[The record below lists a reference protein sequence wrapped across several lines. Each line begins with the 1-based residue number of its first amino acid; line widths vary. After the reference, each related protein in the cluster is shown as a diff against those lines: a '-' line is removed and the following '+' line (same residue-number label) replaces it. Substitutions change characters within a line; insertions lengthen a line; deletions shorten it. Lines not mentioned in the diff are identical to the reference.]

1 MLSVAEGVTTGCIE
15 RGFTGRSNSIAKA
28 HTCLACLM
36 AVDSASGTVASALL
50 EASKSHK
57 KPKVP
62 PECLKALTK
71 AYASLGAAALPNKQ
85 VLGALQPLLEL
96 KNKDARAAA
105 ADLALEVAAWLTR
118 APVDTALSGLKEV
131 AKKELEGRLASV
143 TTETAGNRRVPTRGT
158 RNTRAAAEKAA
169 AAKAASSGAD
179 GGNSCADGGAEAD
192 EEAAAAALAEALAQA
207 APAVNLMDL
216 VDEVD
221 LPQALNKTDFHT
233 LVSGASKWSDKKA
246 ALDLLDAAIGPTP
259 KLKAGALGLGEL
271 MRLVGSLLAHSH
283 QHVSLGAVKA
293 IARVA
298 QGLQTQ
304 FAEACHGPEL
314 FVALTDRLKDKKLCP
329 AVGDCLDALVHCGAL
344 PLERL
349 GGEKNGDYDLAAL
362 VDPKKQAVPHAR
374 VAALH
379 WFTRL
384 VSRST
389 TAEAD
394 QGSSDNGH
402 NNTNLSSALKLQLL
416 AFGCAA
422 LEAQEPKGREAGE
435 ALVLACCGAT
445 CPYDAASK
453 EHKAIAK
460 HLNAL
465 TGVHKAKVAE
475 RAWSILKGE
484 SEAPSTTSSM
494 ASGSAATS
502 GTTAPSK
509 ASSVV
514 DEAPKNSKAGKGGTD
529 YSKKASG
536 GAAATAEASGEA
548 TAADKALENVA
559 SVTLNADDAV
569 AALGSALFTGDEAQ
583 EQWTR
588 TVLPNLSSSKWQD
601 KVAGCAEVATRCGKG
616 DCAARVGLGSEAVSV
631 AAELMT
637 KNWQDANAVVIKAA
651 LDMASA
657 CAAACAA
664 NELDVGGGVHG
675 NTTGATPSFHRG
687 AACAL
692 AAAAVHK
699 LGDRKVASS
708 AAALLTALAA
718 AAGPGL
724 VCGKVVTAANVLKAP
739 PAVAA
744 ALEWCGNCC
753 ADFGAAQLP
762 LKSLCGWVG
771 PLAGHKD
778 PKLRASALQVLAA
791 CYKGA
796 GPRAKTLTLQAC
808 AKLPPAALR
817 AVEDALDQAGYDPA
831 TACGLLN
838 GGGNASAAGQS
849 ADSDGGGAAAAEVG
863 AASSGT
869 HGHAAGA
876 AKDVAALLKVDD
888 VVTALNNVGDKD
900 AWKQRK
906 AALDEVLSAV
916 TARSGVVPLQDTR
929 AFVELLR
936 GVKGRVGDTQV
947 NLKPL
952 ALQCLAS
959 LVRSQDPS
967 TGAAARALKLC
978 AADILAGAHD
988 TRKPARDKVFECLAA
1003 CITLPS
1009 GAIGEKPEALPG
1021 AMDALFPFVFAALHK
1036 AGPGRAELL
1045 AFFASHAEALSGPKA
1060 CDASQLL
1067 PPLLACLADK
1077 AKDSRAAAEQCLCTF
1092 ASAGLVT
1099 KSALDRAVQ
1108 DLSPT
1113 VKRTLQSAVDRAHEA
1128 MAAFKAASAASAEVA
1143 APPAVSATDSTEVAA
1158 QKSDGAEPVTASEEV
1173 TNNETVAC
1181 TQAQK
1186 SVEKRAALPSVDK
1199 VPAAAVEKEAPAAKV
1214 KWACGLK
1221 RHDKKAKR
1229 EAEFKGSGKGWS
1241 VPPEDPKQP
1250 EFDLLHAQWRDH
1262 LQPDAEAALFPQ
1274 GGGVAVA
1281 APAGK
1286 PKSMEASSEGLAVLE
1301 GVLKV
1306 ATKGGSGAKDRSN
1319 KTAGSSLKGEAEEVD
1334 EEAAQEA
1341 SAVLLEHSDLVFKW
1355 VTVRLCE
1362 RESVPV
1368 LQRLLE
1374 MVVGLLTHF
1383 KELRYA
1389 LSEAEA
1395 QVLLPYLCEK
1405 SGNSKQRFRDLFKS
1419 ALGLANALLPTP
1431 KAASYLLAACASTK
1445 RAPSRAVC
1453 LDEFAR
1459 MVKVSGDLTLFA
1471 TKPRK
1476 GASAAGGGGAPTLLV
1491 EAARYAEATDNEV
1504 RSAAL
1509 GVCVAASTALKYDVD
1524 ATLALLKGQTILG
1537 ESGSSGSNGNNKT
1550 ALSSKAC
1557 TMVLNALKNAKKDAV
1572 RRDSPRLKENPTPTS
1587 VFVAGEPLPA
1597 SSSAAACTGASHEG
1611 MRSAAS
1617 MSEQLASMQQRLQPS
1632 RSVHAVAAADD
1643 EYGFV
1648 DDLGSLGEDSARS
1661 SDSGGTE
1668 AAKFSFQHLSL
1679 ATPAHGAR
1687 NGGGS
1692 AFGGQTPSYVPAS
1705 NLTNKR
1711 SAMRP
1716 GGALSYDNDEDDPFT
1731 FRPPPATPAAAA
1743 AAMAAHS
1750 VARSQRRPPAVLNAP
1765 PTAVLNAG
1773 FNGSSHQNGCPN
1785 TSLPGCGGG
1794 FRGDDLELLG
1804 GAEEENEEDEAA
1816 EAAEAQ
1822 EAAAAEFQRIR
1833 TSVEALLLMP
1843 PSDAGG
1849 TPGLEG
1855 RRAMKTLYAVCCEP
1869 DHAIVGAEQQLSLHG
1884 DALAVTLAA
1893 VARLAFIC
1901 GPPHKR
1907 GYDKEMLSLALSTC
1921 SALCKC
1927 GPVSKCIGAP
1937 ALQAV
1942 LESSVGAMLPQ
1953 APVRAAGDE
1962 AVDGEDAITLDKPM
1976 LAALNRVSVEAASG
1990 CRRSGAVAALL
2001 LLLAGRSSTQNESGL
2016 SAASD
2021 KRQEKVCMV
2030 YSKLLAHLMEKER
2043 KEEAPYAAVDLAEVA
2058 PSLVAFFAVSEGSD
2072 ARISKHG
2079 GVVRTLLADLVKSKG
2094 HGKGGLSLSLALD
2107 GVPSCGPEHPVR
2119 EELANAATA
2128 TVGTGTEETYDE
2140 DLTLEKLV
2148 RSFSAARAGL
2158 AFQGSSGADKEVET
2172 ATSALS
2178 DFVRA
2183 QEPPLDVVTW
2193 LTAAEAPPALMAA
2206 VEAAVAP
2213 PAAPVPPPTCEPT
2226 TAAAP
2231 ESTASVIQAA
2241 TELLARPNPPPLPP
2255 PPPSAFIRR
2264 YKQETR
2270 CGAQASSS
2278 SAAVGAPKQQT
2289 SAASG
2294 LLKAAGGSDKE
2305 SADDM
2310 LARIRQ
2316 RLAGKSG
2323 PPAAAAPPSSSLAA
2337 PSAVPA
2343 PQASVALSSSLV
2355 APTPSGENSAGST
2368 APRPPLGEAT
2378 NRVPLNVADRLAMLK
2393 ARRSSNTAMPPQHT
2407 TTDKEIGYSN
2417 SSGADKVAS
2426 AVPAPVLTENKPMAA
2441 AAEPSVADRLA
2452 ALRARLPA
2460 ARNA

>member
-1 MLSVAEGVTTGCIE
+1 ME
-15 RGFTGRSNSIAKA
+15 
-28 HTCLACLM
+28 
-36 AVDSASGTVASALL
+36 VDCATATVANALL
-50 EASKSHK
+50 ETSKSHK

-131 AKKELEGRLASV
+131 AKKELEARLASV
-143 TTETAGNRRVPTRGT
+143 SAESAANRRVPTRGT
-158 RNTRAAAEKAA
+158 RNTRTAAEKAA
-169 AAKAASSGAD
+169 AAKAAS
-179 GGNSCADGGAEAD
+179 GGAAAEGEDGEAQAN
-192 EEAAAAALAEALAQA
+192 EEVAAAALAEALAQA

-221 LPQALNKTDFHT
+221 LPQALNKTDFHA

-259 KLKAGALGLGEL
+259 KLKAGAVGLGEL

-293 IARVA
+293 ITRVG
-298 QGLQTQ
+298 QGLQAN

-314 FVALTDRLKDKKLCP
+314 FVALTDRLKDKKLCI

-344 PLERL
+344 PLDRL
-349 GGEKNGDYDLAAL
+349 GGEKNGDYDLAVL

-374 VAALH
+374 VAALQ

-384 VSRST
+384 VSRSLT
-389 TAEAD
+389 TAD
-394 QGSSDNGH
+394 QG
-402 NNTNLSSALKLQLL
+402 NNSNNKNTGLSSALKLQLL

-435 ALVLACCGAT
+435 ALVLACCDAA

-453 EHKAIAK
+453 EHKAVAK
-460 HLNAL
+460 HLSGL

-475 RAWSILKGE
+475 RAWSVLKGE
-484 SEAPSTTSSM
+484 IEAPSASSTS
-494 ASGSAATS
+494 GPAAA
-502 GTTAPSK
+502 GTTAAPTK
-509 ASSVV
+509 ASSVAL
-514 DEAPKNSKAGKGGTD
+514 DDAPKNSKGGKGGAD
-529 YSKKASG
+529 SKKASG
-536 GAAATAEASGEA
+536 GASAAAAE
-548 TAADKALENVA
+548 TAAGDAAEKALENVA
-559 SVTLNADDAV
+559 SVTLNSDDAI
-569 AALGSALFTGDEAQ
+569 AALGSALFTGEEAQ
-583 EQWTR
+583 DQWTR

-601 KVAGCAEVATRCGKG
+601 KVAGCAEVATCCGKG
-616 DCAARVGLGSEAVSV
+616 DCASRVGIGSEAVSV
-631 AAELMT
+631 VAELMT

-664 NELDVGGGVHG
+664 NELDLGGGVHG
-675 NTTGATPSFHRG
+675 NATGATPSFHRG

-692 AAAAVHK
+692 AVAAVQK

-724 VCGKVVTAANVLKAP
+724 VCGKVVAAAAALKAP

-762 LKSLCGWVG
+762 LKSVCGWVG

-791 CYKGA
+791 AYKGA
-796 GPRAKTLTLQAC
+796 GPRAKTFTMQAC

-817 AVEDALDQAGYDPA
+817 AVEDALDQAGYDPT
-831 TACGLLN
+831 TAGGLLSGSGSAS
-838 GGGNASAAGQS
+838 GGASSDS
-849 ADSDGGGAAAAEVG
+849 ADGSGAAAEVG
-863 AASSGT
+863 ASSSGT
-869 HGHAAGA
+869 QGHAAGV
-876 AKDVAALLKVDD
+876 AKDVATLMRVDD

-916 TARSGVVPLQDTR
+916 TSKSSGSGGGAAVPLQDTR

-959 LVRSQDPS
+959 LVRSQDAS
-967 TGAAARALKLC
+967 NGATARALKLC

-1003 CITLPS
+1003 CITLSTS
-1009 GAIGEKPEALPG
+1009 GDVAGSPAASPG
-1021 AMDALFPFVFAALHK
+1021 AMDALFPFMCAALHK
-1036 AGPGRAELL
+1036 VGPGRAELL
-1045 AFFASHAEALSGPKA
+1045 AFFALHAEALSGPKA

-1077 AKDSRAAAEQCLCTF
+1077 AKDSRAAAEHCLCTF
-1092 ASAGLVT
+1092 ASAGLVN

-1128 MAAFKAASAASAEVA
+1128 MAAYKVSAAAAAASAAA
-1143 APPAVSATDSTEVAA
+1143 STEVAA
-1158 QKSDGAEPVTASEEV
+1158 SATFADSADVAAQEHDDGAASTKMDTSEE
-1173 TNNETVAC
+1173 TTKKEP
-1181 TQAQK
+1181 
-1186 SVEKRAALPSVDK
+1186 AALTKAKQSDK
-1199 VPAAAVEKEAPAAKV
+1199 ADKRTAATTADAATAAAAEKVAPPAKA

-1229 EAEFKGSGKGWS
+1229 EAEFRGSGKGWS

-1250 EFDLLHAQWRDH
+1250 ELDLLHAQWRDH
-1262 LQPDAEAALFPQ
+1262 LLPDAEAALFPQ
-1274 GGGVAVA
+1274 ATVVAG
-1281 APAGK
+1281 PPGK
-1286 PKSMEASSEGLAVLE
+1286 PKSMEASSDGLAVLE

-1306 ATKGGSGAKDRSN
+1306 ATRGGAAKDNN
-1319 KTAGSSLKGEAEEVD
+1319 KKTGSKEEEEVVD
-1334 EEAAQEA
+1334 DEAAQEA
-1341 SAVLLEHSDLVFKW
+1341 SAVLLEHADLVFKW

-1374 MVVGLLTHF
+1374 LMVGLLTHF
-1383 KELRYA
+1383 KDLRYA

-1395 QVLLPYLCEK
+1395 QVLLPYLGEK

-1431 KAASYLLAACASTK
+1431 KAAGYLLAACASTK

-1476 GASAAGGGGAPTLLV
+1476 GAASANAPTLLV

-1537 ESGSSGSNGNNKT
+1537 ESGSSNSSTNAGNGNKA

-1572 RRDSPRLKENPTPTS
+1572 RRDSPRLKEHPAPTS
-1587 VFVAGEPLPA
+1587 VFVAGEPVPA
-1597 SSSAAACTGASHEG
+1597 TAAAAARPGGASHEG

-1632 RSVHAVAAADD
+1632 RSVRADD
-1643 EYGFV
+1643 EYGFA
-1648 DDLGSLGEDSARS
+1648 DDSGALGEDSTRS
-1661 SDSGGTE
+1661 TDSGDT
-1668 AAKFSFQHLSL
+1668 AAAVFSLQHLNL

-1687 NGGGS
+1687 NSGS
-1692 AFGGQTPSYVPAS
+1692 AFGGQAPSYVPAS
-1705 NLTNKR
+1705 HLKR
-1711 SAMRP
+1711 SVMRP

-1731 FRPPPATPAAAA
+1731 FRPPPATPAAS
-1743 AAMAAHS
+1743 AAMGATS
-1750 VARSQRRPPAVLNAP
+1750 VQRRPTARLNAP
-1765 PTAVLNAG
+1765 PTAVLHALS
-1773 FNGSSHQNGCPN
+1773 NGNHGCPG

-1794 FRGDDLELLG
+1794 FRGDDLHLLG
-1804 GAEEENEEDEAA
+1804 GSEEDDDEDA

-1822 EAAAAEFQRIR
+1822 AAAAAEFQRIR
-1833 TSVEALLLMP
+1833 SSIETLLAMP
-1843 PSDAGG
+1843 PGDAGG
-1849 TPGLEG
+1849 SPGHEG
-1855 RRAMKTLYAVCCEP
+1855 RRAMKTLYTICSKP
-1869 DHAIVGAEQQLSLHG
+1869 DNAIVGAEQQLVLHG

-1893 VARLAFIC
+1893 VARLAFAC
-1901 GPPHKR
+1901 GPAHKR

-1942 LESSVGAMLPQ
+1942 LESSVGALLPQ
-1953 APVRAAGDE
+1953 VRAPGAAPLE
-1962 AVDGEDAITLDKPM
+1962 GEEGEPVILDKPM
-1976 LAALNRVSVEAASG
+1976 LAALNRVSVEAASA
-1990 CRRSGAVAALL
+1990 CRRSAAVAALL
-2001 LLLAGRSSTQNESGL
+2001 QLL
-2016 SAASD
+2016 SASSSSSSCTAATAAVGNEAGSAERSASD
-2021 KRQEKVCMV
+2021 KRQDKVCV
-2030 YSKLLAHLMEKER
+2030 IYGKLLAHLMEKER
-2043 KEEAPYAAVDLAEVA
+2043 KEEAPYASVDLAEVA
-2058 PSLVAFFAVSEGSD
+2058 APLVAFFTANSPGSN
-2072 ARISKHG
+2072 ARTSKHG

-2107 GVPSCGPEHPVR
+2107 GVPECGPEHHAR
-2119 EELANAATA
+2119 KELATAVAAAAPTDE
-2128 TVGTGTEETYDE
+2128 VETCE
-2140 DLTLEKLV
+2140 DDVVLEKLV
-2148 RSFSAARAGL
+2148 RNFSAARACVGL
-2158 AFQGSSGADKEVET
+2158 QGSSDTNPEGKA
-2172 ATSALS
+2172 ATSALV

-2183 QEPPLDVVTW
+2183 REPPLDVATW

-2206 VEAAVAP
+2206 VEVAVRPAP
-2213 PAAPVPPPTCEPT
+2213 APVLPPPT
-2226 TAAAP
+2226 AAP
-2231 ESTASVIQAA
+2231 ETKESVIQAA
-2241 TELLARPNPPPLPP
+2241 SELLARPTPPPLPP

-2264 YKQETR
+2264 YKQDTK
-2270 CGAQASSS
+2270 GVAQPSKPQTN
-2278 SAAVGAPKQQT
+2278 AAHKPPK
-2289 SAASG
+2289 
-2294 LLKAAGGSDKE
+2294 AGGIDKE
-2305 SADDM
+2305 SAGDM

-2316 RLAGKSG
+2316 RLAGNTVAPSA
-2323 PPAAAAPPSSSLAA
+2323 AAAAPPSMAA
-2337 PSAVPA
+2337 PSAAPMPQESGAPSMTVATSKPA
-2343 PQASVALSSSLV
+2343 NDDNIGAV
-2355 APTPSGENSAGST
+2355 APA
-2368 APRPPLGEAT
+2368 ALAVARPPLGEAT
-2378 NRVPLNVADRLAMLK
+2378 NRAPMNVADRLAMLK
-2393 ARRSSNTAMPPQHT
+2393 ARRSSNTAMPPPP
-2407 TTDKEIGYSN
+2407 TDKEAGNNSN
-2417 SSGADKVAS
+2417 TTSVEAA
-2426 AVPAPVLTENKPMAA
+2426 PAEAPPPVLTENKPVAAA

-2452 ALRARLPA
+2452 AIRARLPA